1 MKKIIGFFKD
11 RERQKSL
18 RQAKVIA
25 GHLQYAIP
33 DYFYHEMFAKIGI
46 ETMRKLVERADQNK
60 STKGHYDYEDID
72 DYYTELTQKMREAE
86 CYLHRH

>member
-33 DYFYHEMFAKIGI
+33 SYFYHEMFAKIGI
-46 ETMRKLVERADQNK
+46 EVMRKLVERADHNRD
-60 STKGHYDYEDID
+60 TKGHFDYDDIA
-72 DYYTELTQKMREAE
+72 DYYKELTVLKV
-86 CYLHRH
+86 